1 MKRNVFYGA
10 LLVLLLGFL
19 VRENRLIHIP
29 KQVEKTEESAEW
41 QPEWYE
47 QMAEEINDS
56 PITLEVD
63 GTMVDPQLGSLRM
76 SQDGQFM
83 IPYGMLPEA
92 LSCAA
97 LLYDGNRL
105 VMERGNTHAEMTVG
119 SPELLLGEESQTIAA
134 PPEWEN
140 GILYVPLEAVTEVFS
155 YEENW
160 DAENRK
166 MELTG
171 SEDPATFLPESY
183 DYRKAGRAPAVK
195 NQGSLGT
202 CWAFASVMAL
212 ESRVRP
218 EWNVSFSEDHMS
230 LRNSF
235 HFSQNAGGEYTM
247 SMAYLLAW
255 QGPVLEEED
264 PYGDGYSPDGLSPA
278 CHVQEIQVLPEKDY
292 EAVKRAVYLYGG
304 VQSSL
309 YTAMVSDRD
318 DTHYYR
324 KETGAYW
331 YNGDEKPNHDVVII
345 GWDDHYSRDNFNQPP
360 EGDGAF
366 ICANSW
372 GGEFGDDGYFYVS
385 YYDTNI
391 GIHNILYSGIESAD
405 NYDHIYQTDLC
416 GWVGQLGYGKESAFF
431 ANIYTAEEK
440 EELEAVGFYAT
451 GENTSYQ
458 VYTVTDAEGS
468 SQFGRRRKVAS
479 GEVANAGYYTVLL
492 DKTMTLE
499 AGERFAV
506 IVEITTP
513 GAIHPVAI
521 EYSSPDKGLTVDL
534 SDGEGYISY
543 RGSSWERVEAEQNC
557 NVCLKA
563 YTRNVDSWN

>member
-83 IPYGMLPEA
+83 IPYGMLPDA
-92 LSCAA
+92 LSCAV
-97 LLYDGNRL
+97 LLYDGNRI

-195 NQGSLGT
+195 NQVECQLFGGSYVPPEQLPFFTECRG
-202 CWAFASVMAL
+202 
-212 ESRVRP
+212 RVYDVDG
-218 EWNVSFSEDHMS
+218 VS
-230 LRNSF
+230 
-235 HFSQNAGGEYTM
+235 AGVAG
-247 SMAYLLAW
+247 
-255 QGPVLEEED
+255 
-264 PYGDGYSPDGLSPA
+264 
-278 CHVQEIQVLPEKDY
+278 
-292 EAVKRAVYLYGG
+292 
-304 VQSSL
+304 
-309 YTAMVSDRD
+309 
-318 DTHYYR
+318 
-324 KETGAYW
+324 TGA
-331 YNGDEKPNHDVVII
+331 
-345 GWDDHYSRDNFNQPP
+345 
-360 EGDGAF
+360 
-366 ICANSW
+366 
-372 GGEFGDDGYFYVS
+372 
-385 YYDTNI
+385 
-391 GIHNILYSGIESAD
+391 
-405 NYDHIYQTDLC
+405 
-416 GWVGQLGYGKESAFF
+416 
-431 ANIYTAEEK
+431 
-440 EELEAVGFYAT
+440 
-451 GENTSYQ
+451 
-458 VYTVTDAEGS
+458 
-468 SQFGRRRKVAS
+468 GRRGSIRRR
-479 GEVANAGYYTVLL
+479 L
-492 DKTMTLE
+492 
-499 AGERFAV
+499 FA
-506 IVEITTP
+506 
-513 GAIHPVAI
+513 
-521 EYSSPDKGLTVDL
+521 
-534 SDGEGYISY
+534 
-543 RGSSWERVEAEQNC
+543 
-557 NVCLKA
+557 
-563 YTRNVDSWN
+563 

>member
-1 MKRNVFYGA
+1 
-10 LLVLLLGFL
+10 
-19 VRENRLIHIP
+19 
-29 KQVEKTEESAEW
+29 
-41 QPEWYE
+41 
-47 QMAEEINDS
+47 
-56 PITLEVD
+56 
-63 GTMVDPQLGSLRM
+63 
-76 SQDGQFM
+76 
-83 IPYGMLPEA
+83 
-92 LSCAA
+92 
-97 LLYDGNRL
+97 
-105 VMERGNTHAEMTVG
+105 
-119 SPELLLGEESQTIAA
+119 
-134 PPEWEN
+134 
-140 GILYVPLEAVTEVFS
+140 
-155 YEENW
+155 
-160 DAENRK
+160 
-166 MELTG
+166 
-171 SEDPATFLPESY
+171 
-183 DYRKAGRAPAVK
+183 
-195 NQGSLGT
+195 
-202 CWAFASVMAL
+202 
-212 ESRVRP
+212 
-218 EWNVSFSEDHMS
+218 
-230 LRNSF
+230 
-235 HFSQNAGGEYTM
+235 M
-247 SMAYLLAW
+247 SMAYLLSW
-255 QGPVLEEED
+255 KGPVLESDD
-264 PYGDGYSPDGLSPA
+264 PYGDGVSPDGLKA
-278 CHVQEIQVLPEKDY
+278 VKHVQGVELVPGKDY
-292 EAVKRAVYLYGG
+292 EKIKRAVLQYGG

-309 YTAMVSDRD
+309 YTSMTNEESRSA
-318 DTHYYR
+318 HYNEDQY
-324 KETGAYW
+324 AYC
-331 YNGDEKPNHDVVII
+331 YIGSEPPNHDSVII

-492 DKTMTLE
+492 DKTVTLE

-543 RGSSWERVEAEQNC
+543 RGSSWERVETEQNC

-563 YTRNVDSWN
+563 YTRNVDS

>member
-83 IPYGMLPEA
+83 IPYGMLPDA

-391 GIHNILYSGIESAD
+391 GIHNILYSEIESAD
-405 NYDHIYQTDLC
+405 NYDHIYQ
-416 GWVGQLGYGKESAFF
+416 A
-431 ANIYTAEEK
+431 
-440 EELEAVGFYAT
+440 
-451 GENTSYQ
+451 
-458 VYTVTDAEGS
+458 
-468 SQFGRRRKVAS
+468 
-479 GEVANAGYYTVLL
+479 
-492 DKTMTLE
+492 
-499 AGERFAV
+499 
-506 IVEITTP
+506 
-513 GAIHPVAI
+513 
-521 EYSSPDKGLTVDL
+521 DL
-534 SDGEGYISY
+534 SG
-543 RGSSWERVEAEQNC
+543 
-557 NVCLKA
+557 
-563 YTRNVDSWN
+563 